1 LRYSSHKSALPGLV
15 VLALR
20 TAAGNR
26 FIIFSPTANTFFTRS
41 PFKYRFGGRV
51 MIQVEGLSVVYP
63 GGVSAL
69 RSVTLHVRKGEF
81 TVVLGRSGAGKSTL
95 LRCLNYLTRPTSGM
109 VAVDGLG
116 SLDSA
121 ARLREHRRRTGVIYQ
136 LHQLLPRLTALRNV
150 LVGRLGHS
158 STWRSL
164 LPFSRADQELALRC
178 LERVGLLDKALRR
191 VDELSG
197 GERQRVGIAR
207 ALAQQPRLILA
218 DEPVASLDPNTA
230 DSMLALLHAICKRDG
245 LTAVVSLHQVALARR
260 YAERIVGIA
269 AGSVVFDGPPTDLTA
284 ADLDTIYAP
293 PSAAAVCRNGRP
305 VEESRSLPDEA
316 RWSV

>member
-1 LRYSSHKSALPGLV
+1 
-15 VLALR
+15 
-20 TAAGNR
+20 
-26 FIIFSPTANTFFTRS
+26 
-41 PFKYRFGGRV
+41 

-69 RSVTLHVRKGEF
+69 RSVSLRFRKGEF

-95 LRCLNYLTRPTSGM
+95 LRCLNYLIRPTAGT
-109 VAVDGLG
+109 VTVDGLG
-116 SLDSA
+116 ALDRA

-150 LVGRLGHS
+150 LVGRLGHI

-164 LPFSRADQELALRC
+164 LPFSRADQELALCC

-191 VDELSG
+191 IDELSG

-207 ALAQQPRLILA
+207 ALAQQPLLILA

-230 DSMLALLHAICKRDG
+230 DHMLALLHAICKRDG

-269 AGSVVFDGPPTDLTA
+269 GGSVVFDGPPTELSA

-293 PSAAAVCRNGRP
+293 SPTAPATRNGQP
-305 VEESRSLPDEA
+305 ADEPRSTPDDA